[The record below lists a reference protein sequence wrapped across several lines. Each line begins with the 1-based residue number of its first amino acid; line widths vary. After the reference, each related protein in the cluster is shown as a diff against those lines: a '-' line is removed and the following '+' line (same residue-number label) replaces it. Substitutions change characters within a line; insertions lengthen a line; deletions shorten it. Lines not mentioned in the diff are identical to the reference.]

1 MKKILII
8 FFLIVD
14 FSFSLDLNLNNF
26 EDRQAALRDVKTLI
40 LYEESI
46 AKTYEEYILTNYS
59 IPTLTQITS
68 LIGNISLTNT
78 INSTFTLDGTLMKIS
93 YGLIDEIKLDSS
105 IKALYESNTYRKR
118 TFFRN
123 DKISFILEDEFAKHL
138 YDLIKQSGEIND
150 CPINPGSIT
159 KINCKQSNHI
169 YIGVTSIKKDTR
181 VNTSG
186 INVITYEPDVYLMVY
201 SIDKFK
207 TGPIVITAD
216 TTKYTQSEFDS
227 IPKGA
232 LLYDI
237 VGAKY
242 VKTIDG
248 IKALK

>member
-8 FFLIVD
+8 FFIFFS
-14 FSFSLDLNLNNF
+14 FSFSLELNLNNF

-46 AKTYEEYILTNYS
+46 AKAYEEYILTNYS

-68 LIGNISLTNT
+68 LIENISLINP

-93 YGLIDEIKLDSS
+93 YGLIDEIKADSS

-138 YDLIKQSGEIND
+138 YDLIKQSGEIIN
-150 CPINPGSIT
+150 CPTNSGTIT
-159 KINCKQSNHI
+159 KVNCKQSNHI
-169 YIGVTSIKKDTR
+169 YIGVTNIKKDTR
-181 VNTSG
+181 VN
-186 INVITYEPDVYLMVY
+186 TYEPDVYLMVY

-216 TTKYTQSEFDS
+216 STEYTQSEFDS

-232 LLYDI
+232 LLYDV
-237 VGAKY
+237 VGVKY